1 MNNVDCSV
9 TTPQYRDRL
18 PNYLKTEYVLEL
30 GTYSSDVRYVY
41 VRALRKQKC
50 SVRGKKKIEGKGRE
64 GGWRES
70 WRRVKIKGIEGGE
83 KKKREMYVWH
93 LVWVWLLRTPCK
105 GGYKRPW
112 IFPSVPSP
120 SSWCLGAPHQSR
132 RYIAR
137 TSITRRWYDRIR
149 QQ

>member
-50 SVRGKKKIEGKGRE
+50 SVRGKKKDRRERE
-64 GGWRES
+64 GGRM
-70 WRRVKIKGIEGGE
+70 KGKLTKGE
-83 KKKREMYVWH
+83 N
-93 LVWVWLLRTPCK
+93 K
-105 GGYKRPW
+105 GDGR
-112 IFPSVPSP
+112 
-120 SSWCLGAPHQSR
+120 G
-132 RYIAR
+132 
-137 TSITRRWYDRIR
+137 
-149 QQ
+149 